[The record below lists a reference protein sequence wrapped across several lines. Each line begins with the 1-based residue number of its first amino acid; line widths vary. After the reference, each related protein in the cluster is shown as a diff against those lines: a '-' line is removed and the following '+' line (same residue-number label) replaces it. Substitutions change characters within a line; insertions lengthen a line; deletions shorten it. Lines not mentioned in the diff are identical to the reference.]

1 MRSSPLAGA
10 FALAALALAPL
21 ADEDKGTHRPFPSPR
36 LSGQGS
42 VAFTSSNVQLMSWLP
57 LSDFNVGTT
66 SGNDCWGYTSPSGRE
81 YAIIGLSN
89 GTGFVEVTD
98 PGAAQ
103 LLSFQTGPTSLWH
116 DIKVYGD
123 NAYSVSEGGSGIQ
136 IFDMSAID
144 SGTVT
149 LVNTITTGGCT
160 TASHN
165 VAIDTTSGYLYR
177 CGGSGGPCAG
187 GAPQGLVIYN
197 LAANPNNPPF
207 VTTWTNRYVH
217 DAVVVV
223 STRPGPLN
231 GAQLAFCAADDNSG
245 GGTANLHILNVTNK
259 ASITT
264 VATAAYTSNA
274 FSHQVWLT
282 PDQRYAYLND
292 EADESSFGFTTR
304 TRIFDVSNP
313 ASPVFLGFFTS
324 GVSAID
330 HNLYVTADKIFEA
343 NYRSGLRVFN
353 NTTPTAPTVYGFFDT
368 YEADDLAD
376 FNGMWSNYPFFPSGT
391 VIGSDLEKGLF
402 VFRLGSPKLTFDFVP
417 GVPQFIGPG
426 GGIVQFSVD
435 ESVPGDL
442 VAGTVKFNYSTG
454 GAFSAVNATQL
465 GGNLYQA
472 VLPSVPCGATLQF
485 YLSAESTGGVTWTD
499 PQGGP
504 TQVHQAIAAYGETVA
519 HLDDIESNTG
529 WQINVAGDLTGF
541 TTASTGTWVRA
552 NPVGTAAQPE
562 DDHTAAPGTFCFV
575 TANGSVGGGVGDADV
590 DGGATSVR
598 SPVIDASGLSDP
610 SVSYWRW
617 YSNSAGSGP
626 GEDTMT
632 VHISNNGG
640 STWTLLE
647 TVGPTGADVLGG
659 WIKHTARIADFVA
672 PTNNMRLRFRASD
685 LNNGSIVEAGV
696 DDLQIV
702 EFECTPP
709 NVTVSSISPNT
720 GSFDGGEIVTITGIG
735 FTASSSVS
743 FGSNVAGAVNFVNST
758 TLQVRVPRASGA
770 IAGKTGRASQLVD
783 ITVTNPGSDTLVD
796 GYTYQFKQKSL

>member
-1 MRSSPLAGA
+1 
-10 FALAALALAPL
+10 
-21 ADEDKGTHRPFPSPR
+21 
-36 LSGQGS
+36 
-42 VAFTSSNVQLMSWLP
+42 
-57 LSDFNVGTT
+57 
-66 SGNDCWGYTSPSGRE
+66 NDCWGYTSPSGRE

-103 LLSFQTGPTSLWH
+103 LISFQAGPTSLWH

-144 SGTVT
+144 AGTVT
-149 LVNTITTGGCT
+149 LVNTVTTGGCT

-165 VAIDTTSGYLYR
+165 VAIDTTSGFLYR
-177 CGGSGGPCAG
+177 CGGGSGPCAG
-187 GAPQGLVIYN
+187 GAPQGLAIYN
-197 LAANPNNPPF
+197 LASNPNNPPF

-223 STRPGPLN
+223 STRPGALN

-264 VATAAYTSNA
+264 VATAAYASNA

-292 EADESSFGFTTR
+292 ELDEETFGFTTR

-313 ASPVFLGFFTS
+313 AAPVFLGFFTS

-353 NTTPTAPTVYGFFDT
+353 NTTPTAPTVYGYFDT
-368 YEADDLAD
+368 YEADDGAD

-402 VFRLGSPKLTFDFVP
+402 VFRLGSAKLTFDIVG

-426 GGIVQFSVD
+426 GGTVQFTVD
-435 ESVPGDL
+435 ETTPGDL
-442 VAGTVKFNYSTG
+442 TAGTVKFNYSTG
-454 GAFSAVNATQL
+454 GAFSAVSATQL

-472 VLPSVPCGATLQF
+472 TLPSVSCGSLLQF
-485 YLSAESTGGVTWTD
+485 YLSAESSDGSTWTD
-499 PQGGP
+499 PAAAP
-504 TQVHQAIAAYGETVA
+504 TQVHQAVAAYGETVA
-519 HLDDIESNTG
+519 HLDDIETNTG
-529 WQINVAGDLTGF
+529 WQVNVAADLTGF
-541 TTASTGTWVRA
+541 TAASTGTWVRA

-562 DDHTAAPGTFCFV
+562 DDHTAAPGVNCFV
-575 TANGSVGGGVGDADV
+575 TANGTVGGAVGDADI
-590 DGGATSVR
+590 DSGATSLR
-598 SPVIDASGLSDP
+598 SPVLDASSLTDP
-610 SVSYWRW
+610 YVNYWRW
-617 YSNSAGSGP
+617 FSNSAGSGP

-640 STWTLLE
+640 SSWTLLE
-647 TVGPTGADVLGG
+647 TVGPTGSDVLGG
-659 WIKHTARIADFVA
+659 WIKHSARIADFVA

-685 LNNGSIVEAGV
+685 LINGSIVEAAI
-696 DDLQIV
+696 DDLQ
-702 EFECTPP
+702 
-709 NVTVSSISPNT
+709 
-720 GSFDGGEIVTITGIG
+720 
-735 FTASSSVS
+735 
-743 FGSNVAGAVNFVNST
+743 
-758 TLQVRVPRASGA
+758 
-770 IAGKTGRASQLVD
+770 
-783 ITVTNPGSDTLVD
+783 
-796 GYTYQFKQKSL
+796 